1 MMKKVSSKTFMLI
14 SLIVFLFVNSFLLF
28 SYYKF
33 YLSDKMLSD
42 LVHAKKQNHESLYVI
57 ASSIDGKTIEEAKEL
72 VNLYV
77 KNNGGYIT
85 LKDSFGNVIYSNKKD
100 TSKFFSSTT
109 IVNIDNMNFELTY
122 SKLSINRGNSLITN
136 FILYEIILVSSL
148 VIIVFLISSRRIID
162 PIDTITKDIS
172 DYRFGKRPF
181 KRKMPTKMQKIQ
193 NTFVEMVDSLELE
206 KENQNRII
214 ASISHDIKTPLTSVI
229 GYASLLKNNNLSDE
243 KKTNYIDKIYNKA
256 LMMKGILEEFDDY
269 QSCNIKE
276 TLKLKDITIEEL
288 FKIIKDDYSDE
299 LERKKITLNINSKCD
314 NRSIRIDLVKI
325 KRVFG
330 NIIANSVTHFKGKQG
345 VININAVFKD
355 KMIKIEVGD
364 NGGGISNEK
373 DLKRI
378 FEPLYTTDASR
389 KIPGLGLSI
398 CKEIIGAHDGRI
410 YAKNN
415 DIGGLSIIFL
425 IPVN

>member
-1 MMKKVSSKTFMLI
+1 MKKVSSKTLMLI

-33 YLSDKMLSD
+33 YLSDKMVSD
-42 LVHAKKQNHESLYVI
+42 LVYAKKQNHESLYVI

-109 IVNIDNMNFELTY
+109 IVNIDNRNFELTY

-314 NRSIRIDLVKI
+314 NKSIRIDLVKI

-425 IPVN
+425 IPAN

>member
-1 MMKKVSSKTFMLI
+1 MKKVSSKTLMLI

-33 YLSDKMLSD
+33 YLSDKMVSD

-109 IVNIDNMNFELTY
+109 IVNIDNRNFELTY

-314 NRSIRIDLVKI
+314 NKSIKIDLVKI

-345 VININAVFKD
+345 VINISAIYKD

-378 FEPLYTTDASR
+378 FEPLYTTDVSR